1 MTQELVVWVL
11 LAGLIGLLWVM
22 TCAILTKDEPTG
34 YALEDTEQNLQN
46 QDTNQKERH
55 NTSERT
61 VAA

>member
-34 YALEDTEQNLQN
+34 YALEDTDQN
-46 QDTNQKERH
+46 QETDQEDRH
-55 NTSERT
+55 NTSKRT

>member
-34 YALEDTEQNLQN
+34 YALEDTDQN
-46 QDTNQKERH
+46 QDDQKDRH
-55 NTSERT
+55 NASKRT

>member
-34 YALEDTEQNLQN
+34 YALEDTEQNPKT
-46 QDTNQKERH
+46 DQKDRH

>member
-34 YALEDTEQNLQN
+34 YALEDREQN
-46 QDTNQKERH
+46 QDDQKDRH
-55 NTSERT
+55 NASKRT